1 MFAGG
6 CTIKLRDNP
15 GENAAR
21 AAEEKTKI
29 DANGH
34 DGNKVHGRN
43 TRYVEEEP

>member
-1 MFAGG
+1 MLAGG

-34 DGNKVHGRN
+34 DGNSRKK
-43 TRYVEEEP
+43 YVEEEP